1 MSEARQTGLEEQT
14 AASPGDG
21 DGDEAG
27 VPLLARAFFSVY
39 QGVVSPVLHVLS
51 PSRCLYLP
59 TCSEYA
65 YVATARFGFWRG
77 GWMALRRLARCHP
90 LAKGG
95 LDPVPAAPAEV
106 KRLP

>member
-39 QGVVSPVLHVLS
+39 REWCH
-51 PSRCLYLP
+51 RC
-59 TCSEYA
+59 C
-65 YVATARFGFWRG
+65 
-77 GWMALRRLARCHP
+77 MC
-90 LAKGG
+90 
-95 LDPVPAAPAEV
+95 
-106 KRLP
+106 